1 MPRLTPL
8 SKLLITALAVGGIFF
23 GGRALYRSGA
33 LNSILPANS
42 KAKGGGGSGSSGDV
56 VRIGVV
62 TWGGYAGGQ
71 YFNEGFDANENSR
84 FFKDYGF
91 KVEFKV
97 LDDFDASRQAFRA
110 DEIDLLWATVDA
122 FPTEVVGLADYEPQV
137 VFQADWSRGGD
148 AIVARRGVS
157 TVADLR
163 GKRVAVAEMTPS
175 HTFLL
180 WMLEAGDLKPSDV
193 QIVKV
198 PSAIDA
204 AASFKSGNVD
214 AAVVWSPDDA
224 ICVRDVPGSRILQNT
239 RQASHIIADIFFAK
253 KKYIEANRERLTQ
266 LYEGWM
272 KGAAEIN
279 SSPANKQKAA
289 KVLAKGLGIS
299 DGDALAAIDN
309 VRLCTH
315 GDNLAFFGMDP
326 EYKGVNGEKLYTK
339 MGETY
344 QKLGF
349 ADANRPAWRLV
360 ANPVGVKAANLTGPE
375 HAGEAQKAFSPTTNQ
390 NVDVIATKRVS
401 INFRSGEF
409 LLDENAKYIIDKEF
423 ADIARGFSNAR
434 IRIEG
439 NTDNVGAPATNRALS
454 LKRAQSVAGY
464 LETQYGMS
472 RNRFIVTGNGPD
484 KPVADNAT
492 EEGKAKN
499 RRTDFEIVAE

>member
-1 MPRLTPL
+1 MSRLTPL

-33 LNSILPANS
+33 LNAILPANS
-42 KAKGGGGSGSSGDV
+42 QSKGGGGSSQDV

-289 KVLAKGLGIS
+289 QVLAKGLGIS
-299 DGDALAAIDN
+299 DGDALASIDN

-349 ADANRPAWRLV
+349 AEANRPAWRLV
-360 ANPVGVKAANLTGPE
+360 SNPVGVKAANLTGPE

-390 NVDVIATKRVS
+390 KVDVIATKRVS

-464 LETQYGMS
+464 LEAQYGMS